1 MPLSIRLA
9 SLSEWVV
16 VGECLRQVS
25 CVTLLVCAS
34 VHRHT
39 KNKSTQIASCEGF
52 HILVGVSGNLLQITS
67 T

>member
-25 CVTLLVCAS
+25 SVTLLVCAS
-34 VHRHT
+34 VNRHT

-52 HILVGVSGNLLQITS
+52 QILVGVSGNLLQITS